1 MLALFIHF
9 LRMVKW
15 HDLIPSPMDY
25 KDRAVDVL
33 NAVNIRELVKGQRP
47 PQVEEH
53 SERAHETTVYNDAC
67 NGVFLCQV
75 AGGTRTD

>member
-1 MLALFIHF
+1 MLALFVHL

-15 HDLIPSPMDY
+15 HDLIPFTVDY
-25 KDRAVDVL
+25 KNRAVDVL

-47 PQVEEH
+47 PQVKEH
-53 SERAHETTVYNDAC
+53 SERAHETTVYNDAS
-67 NGVFLCQV
+67 NRVFFCQV